1 MVTMVSGIKF
11 KKFSELKYCI
21 VWKIEK
27 LPQYWC
33 ID

>member
-1 MVTMVSGIKF
+1 MKQF